1 MDKYEYKV
9 CLEEI
14 DTLISEGDFGRAV
27 EIADTIDWKRVKSVN
42 TLCQI
47 SDLYKV
53 NHRFEESRDIL
64 LLAYDRYPTGRQ
76 IVSSLCD
83 LELRLGE
90 YVQALQY
97 YNEFVQIAPRDPGRY
112 ILQYKIYKAQSVSLP
127 EQIAVLQKLKAADYR
142 DRWAYELALLYYRNG
157 DKTLCVSECD
167 ELIAFFGDGRFVE
180 NAKAL
185 KAEAL
190 GVEQPAPAPQAP
202 AQPEPAAEGA
212 QDAAYADQNYDPN
225 AGYAD
230 QNYDP
235 NAGYADQNYDP
246 NAGYADQ
253 NYDPN
258 AGYADQ
264 NYNPNAGY
272 ADRMRLM
279 PARVMTRTLVMRTR
293 ITTRMR
299 LMPARVMTRT
309 LVMRTR
315 TSTRMRLMPARVTTR
330 IRVMRIRT
338 TIPTQATRTRAM
350 HRTLTPPLHT
360 LHSRRTTS
368 RRCRTR
374 ASTRR
379 NCATW

>member
-112 ILQYKIYKAQSVSLP
+112 MLQYKIYKAQSVSLP

-167 ELIAFFGDGRFVE
+167 EL
-180 NAKAL
+180 
-185 KAEAL
+185 
-190 GVEQPAPAPQAP
+190 
-202 AQPEPAAEGA
+202 
-212 QDAAYADQNYDPN
+212 
-225 AGYAD
+225 
-230 QNYDP
+230 
-235 NAGYADQNYDP
+235 
-246 NAGYADQ
+246 
-253 NYDPN
+253 
-258 AGYADQ
+258 
-264 NYNPNAGY
+264 
-272 ADRMRLM
+272 
-279 PARVMTRTLVMRTR
+279 
-293 ITTRMR
+293 
-299 LMPARVMTRT
+299 
-309 LVMRTR
+309 
-315 TSTRMRLMPARVTTR
+315 
-330 IRVMRIRT
+330 
-338 TIPTQATRTRAM
+338 
-350 HRTLTPPLHT
+350 
-360 LHSRRTTS
+360 
-368 RRCRTR
+368 
-374 ASTRR
+374 
-379 NCATW
+379 